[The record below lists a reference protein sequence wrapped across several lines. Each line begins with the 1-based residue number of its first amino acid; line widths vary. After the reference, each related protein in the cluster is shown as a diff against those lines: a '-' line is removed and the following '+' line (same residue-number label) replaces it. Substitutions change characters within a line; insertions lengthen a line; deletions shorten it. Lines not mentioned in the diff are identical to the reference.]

1 MELTEFISK
10 QTKFDKEHGWDT
22 SIIPEVERLQSLER
36 ELVGLMGEVGEVAN
50 IVKKARLSVLNNKSS
65 STAFRD
71 IVPEV
76 NEELIDVF
84 IYLLRLFQVAG
95 TDIESEYLRK
105 LAINKERFKKYEN
118 ATP

>member
-1 MELTEFISK
+1 MEISEFISK
-10 QTKFDKEHGWDT
+10 QAEFDKDHGWDT
-22 SIIPEVERLQSLER
+22 AIIPDDERLQSLER

-50 IVKKARLSVLNNKSS
+50 LVKKARLSVIKNKSA
-65 STAFRD
+65 STAFHE
-71 IVPEV
+71 IVPVV

-84 IYLLRLFQVAG
+84 IYLLRLFQVTG

-118 ATP
+118 TSL

>member
-1 MELTEFISK
+1 MEIKDLLSK
-10 QTKFDKEHGWDT
+10 QTEFDKEHGWDT
-22 SIIPEVERLQSLER
+22 AIIPEEERLQSLER

-50 IVKKARLSVLNNKSS
+50 LVKKARLSVFKNKSA

-71 IVPEV
+71 IVPGV

-95 TDIESEYLRK
+95 TDIEAEYFRK
-105 LAINKERFKKYEN
+105 LTINKDRFKKYEN
-118 ATP
+118 TTP